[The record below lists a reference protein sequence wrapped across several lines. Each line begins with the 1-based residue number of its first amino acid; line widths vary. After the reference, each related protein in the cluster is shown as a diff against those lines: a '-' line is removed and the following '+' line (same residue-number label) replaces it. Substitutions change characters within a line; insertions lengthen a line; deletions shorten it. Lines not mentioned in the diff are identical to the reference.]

1 MENVNSFSDEEN
13 IEFLH
18 NYYNIR
24 EIKQQNQAE
33 IKALIEKKRS
43 LIIGS
48 KKKEGMITAEKKK
61 VTIRDKNMKEE

>member
-1 MENVNSFSDEEN
+1 MENINSFSDDEN

-33 IKALIEKKRS
+33 LKALIEKKRS
-43 LIIGS
+43 LLVGS
-48 KKKEGMITAEKKK
+48 KKKEALTTVEKKK